1 MAAKTLLAEIARHS
15 RRPGV
20 LLLAVL
26 SVLAVLVVTASAMAQ
41 SQDPLDL
48 YDANDDG
55 MIDADEAITAVSD
68 HLAGRIDRALALR
81 VWRMFRGA
89 AGSDTTR
96 NAPQACRD
104 YDADGNGSISKM
116 EVLDAIDDYDAGVI
130 DREAVFD
137 VVDCY
142 FGETQISHPPV
153 SIPAPSPLRP
163 PTWVSYDH
171 EG

>member
-68 HLAGRIDRALALR
+68 HLAGRIDRALAF
-81 VWRMFRGA
+81 W
-89 AGSDTTR
+89 
-96 NAPQACRD
+96 
-104 YDADGNGSISKM
+104 
-116 EVLDAIDDYDAGVI
+116 
-130 DREAVFD
+130 
-137 VVDCY
+137 
-142 FGETQISHPPV
+142 H
-153 SIPAPSPLRP
+153 
-163 PTWVSYDH
+163 
-171 EG
+171 

>member
-1 MAAKTLLAEIARHS
+1 MTRADRRAEACGRLGHEGRSLAAKTLLAEIARHS

-68 HLAGRIDRALALR
+68 HLAGRIDRALAF
-81 VWRMFRGA
+81 W
-89 AGSDTTR
+89 
-96 NAPQACRD
+96 
-104 YDADGNGSISKM
+104 
-116 EVLDAIDDYDAGVI
+116 
-130 DREAVFD
+130 
-137 VVDCY
+137 
-142 FGETQISHPPV
+142 H
-153 SIPAPSPLRP
+153 
-163 PTWVSYDH
+163 
-171 EG
+171 